1 MTLNIRALEL
11 DCEREC
17 SRIDDFV
24 RNSVV
29 NVFKKKGAVVAV
41 SGGIDSSTTAALCV
55 RALGREHV
63 FALLMPERD
72 SSSESLHYGRRLV
85 QHLGV
90 AFEVVDIA
98 PTLEV
103 MGCYR
108 FRDEAI
114 REIFPEY
121 SQGYKNK
128 LTLTSTGEA
137 GSRFGFFSVVIAGP
151 DGVQKKRRLPV
162 KNYLQILA
170 ATNMKQRTRKS
181 LEYFH
186 ADRLNY
192 AVAGTPN
199 LLEHDQGFFVR
210 LGDGAADLKP
220 IAHLYKTQVFQM
232 ARHLGLPE
240 DLVNRRS
247 TTDTYSLE
255 QTQEEFYFNVPLE
268 KLDLVLFGVNQGH
281 AADAIALET
290 GMPPEEVEW
299 IIKDIRQKRSS
310 TAPLHLQ
317 PLTLMPS
324 KAVSSEGCR

>member
-1 MTLNIRALEL
+1 MPLNLQTLEL
-11 DCEREC
+11 DYEKES
-17 SRIDDFV
+17 SRIAAFI

-29 NVFKKKGAVVAV
+29 GVLKKKGVVVAV

-55 RALGREHV
+55 KVLGGEHV

-72 SSSESLHYGRRLV
+72 SSPESLHYGRRLV
-85 QHLGV
+85 NHLGIG
-90 AFEVVDIA
+90 FEIIDIA
-98 PTLEV
+98 PILQA
-103 MGCYR
+103 MGCYQ

-121 SQGYKNK
+121 ADGYKNK
-128 LTLTSTGEA
+128 ITLTSTGES
-137 GSRFGFFSVVIAGP
+137 GSRFGFYSVVIAGP
-151 DGVQKKRRLPV
+151 DGIQKKQRLPV
-162 KNYLQILA
+162 RNYLQIVA

-199 LLEHDQGFFVR
+199 LLEYDQGFFVK

-232 ARHLGLPE
+232 ARHLGLPV
-240 DLVNRRS
+240 DLVERKS

-255 QTQEEFYFNVPLE
+255 QSQEEFYFNVPLE
-268 KLDLVLFGVNQGH
+268 KLDLVLFGINQGK
-281 AADAIALET
+281 DAGAISTDT
-290 GMPPEEVEW
+290 GMHREEVEW
-299 IIKDIRQKRSS
+299 IIKDIWQKRSS
-310 TAPLHLQ
+310 TAPLHLP
-317 PLTLMPS
+317 PLTLVPG
-324 KAVSSEGCR
+324 KAVPAEGHK